1 LLKRNKPTLFKKKGG
16 NDGLGYREGGMD
28 AATLDCDIGIYRQTN
43 KDFCLLFIREK

>member
-1 LLKRNKPTLFKKKGG
+1 
-16 NDGLGYREGGMD
+16 MD